1 MKAAEALVRLAS
13 RVRITELVVLEF
25 LMTASNQLLVPV
37 LGFSPKVKEGSLFA
51 LLLSNRVSLKRNV
64 SESSPN
70 IAIEWAGGAIA
81 SRTAL
86 PAAQQLHFRINLRKK
101 TGSS

>member
-13 RVRITELVVLEF
+13 RVRITELGVLVF
-25 LMTASNQLLVPV
+25 LMTASNQLSSPV

-51 LLLSNRVSLKRNV
+51 LLLSNSVSLKRNV

-81 SRTAL
+81 NRTAL
-86 PAAQQLHFRINLRKK
+86 PAAQQLHFRISLRKK

>member
-1 MKAAEALVRLAS
+1 
-13 RVRITELVVLEF
+13 LVVLVFF
-25 LMTASNQLLVPV
+25 LMTASSQLLAPV

-51 LLLSNRVSLKRNV
+51 FPSSNRVSLKRNV
-64 SESSPN
+64 SESLPN

-81 SRTAL
+81 NRTAL
-86 PAAQQLHFRINLRKK
+86 PAAQQLHFRISLRKK